1 MHPQSESAATPTK
14 LGFAAGT
21 EFIVLCVLLFAL
33 PTKEVPKQVAAV
45 LYVLIWASRRF
56 SLHALSRYRPDL
68 IEMSLLAVIAASIAS
83 TAINWPL
90 PNGIKGLADTLN
102 YTILFWCIYR
112 AGYDEAHLRI
122 LAYVIAS
129 GVLVGL
135 AYGVFELLKGYRQF
149 LEFHSAGIVTQ
160 SSVYLAIATM
170 AAIGFAWEVHRS
182 RSKRAA
188 RWFWNSSVLVMV
200 CGLFAMGSRNALV
213 AFATVLLVLLMV
225 LKDRRL
231 WYAAALSIV
240 AATVLAV
247 SLPSSFQAQRAFT
260 KLKQSLAQDSLAA
273 ADLERLHIWRLALA
287 HVKRGEH
294 LVFGVGPR
302 NFESIDVNAVER
314 PERLRKEF
322 KLTHAHQMYLNRLVE
337 EGLFGLGVFLFF
349 LALVATALLRDW
361 RAGDW
366 QRWTWIAAF
375 GALLVPCI
383 AGLFNGAFFNEQAIL
398 AMAVFGIYLSS
409 RRRANTDFK
418 VLPAA

>member
-1 MHPQSESAATPTK
+1 MEQFESVAQPAKPTIAAS
-14 LGFAAGT
+14 A
-21 EFIVLCVLLFAL
+21 EFVLLCVLLFAL

-45 LYVLIWASRRF
+45 LFVLVWAGRRF

-68 IEMSLLAVIAASIAS
+68 IEMSLLALVAASVAS

-102 YTILFWCIYR
+102 YTIVFWCIYR
-112 AGYDEAHLRI
+112 AGYDERQLRI
-122 LAYVIAS
+122 LAYVIAF

-135 AYGVFELLKGYRQF
+135 AYGVFELLKGYREY

-182 RSKRAA
+182 RCRRAV

-213 AFATVLLVLLMV
+213 AFAMVLLMLLMV

-231 WYAAALSIV
+231 WYAAALAIV
-240 AATVLAV
+240 AAVVLAV
-247 SLPSSFQAQRAFT
+247 SLPSSFQAQRGFT
-260 KLKQSLAQDSLAA
+260 KLKQVLSRESWDLADI
-273 ADLERLHIWRLALA
+273 ERLQIWGVAIAHI
-287 HVKRGEH
+287 KRGEH

-302 NFESIDVNAVER
+302 NFQSLDPNAVER
-314 PERLRKEF
+314 SERLRKRF
-322 KLTHAHQMYLNRLVE
+322 KLTHAHQLYLGRLVE
-337 EGLFGLGVFLFF
+337 EGLFGLGAFLFF
-349 LALVATALLRDW
+349 VSLAATALFRDW

-366 QRWTWIAAF
+366 QHWRWIGAF

-398 AMAVFGIYLSS
+398 AMALIGIYLSS
-409 RRRANTDFK
+409 RSCVAKDFK
-418 VLPAA
+418 VPPGL